1 MPSSTDRH
9 EARRRAVG
17 VRPQR
22 AVMHRAVMTDR
33 DRLLGLLAEY
43 GIVPSRAKHLPDTD
57 LGDSCVVL
65 SEDAGGVLG
74 YEDNFCA
81 FRFGPS
87 GQFVSFEV
95 HGHQPRLPG
104 AV

>member
-1 MPSSTDRH
+1 MR
-9 EARRRAVG
+9 
-17 VRPQR
+17 
-22 AVMHRAVMTDR
+22 RAVMTDR

-43 GIVPSRAKHLPDTD
+43 GIVPHRAEHLPDTD

-65 SEDAGGVLG
+65 SDNARGVVG
-74 YEDNFCA
+74 HEDNFCA

-95 HGHQPRLPG
+95 HGHQSRLPG
-104 AV
+104 AM

>member
-9 EARRRAVG
+9 EAPRRVVG

-43 GIVPSRAKHLPDTD
+43 GIVPSRAQHLPDTD

-65 SEDAGGVLG
+65 SGGAGGAFG
-74 YEDNFCA
+74 HEGNFCA

-87 GQFVSFEV
+87 GKFVSFEV
-95 HGHQPRLPG
+95 HGRQPRLPG
-104 AV
+104 AM